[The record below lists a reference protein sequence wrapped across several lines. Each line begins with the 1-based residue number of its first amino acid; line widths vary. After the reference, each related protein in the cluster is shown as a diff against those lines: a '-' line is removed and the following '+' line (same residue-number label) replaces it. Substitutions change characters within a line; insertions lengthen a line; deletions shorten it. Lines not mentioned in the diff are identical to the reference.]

1 MDYMK
6 KIIAFSCLLFAQLAV
21 ADIFRV
27 FRETDGSTN
36 WQWIANF
43 SSGIFI
49 IALSLT
55 IVRLFFSRRQSHRYN
70 RELEEIKAQLEVRVQ
85 ERTATLNEANDL
97 LKGSN
102 KALETEISG
111 HLSTTSQLRRSES
124 YITEILSSMPLMLI
138 GLNNKNKI
146 TQWNRRA
153 EEISGV
159 STTDAISKD
168 LWKAYPAITVTA
180 EQIAQALEQKAA
192 VTIKYSHRGQY
203 YFDITIYPLT
213 DQTETG
219 VVILI
224 DDVTQQVKSETM
236 LIQRDKM
243 SLMGEMASDMAH
255 DINLPLRAMLKS
267 VKTVRQGLTD
277 EAFDRVALQEILED
291 TVIRGQQ
298 ARSVIENL
306 MEFSSSGG
314 DVKSQANI
322 TQIIDHS
329 VELAEDVLSVTSGL
343 RFQDIDVNVDYA
355 DDLPDFACYTT
366 ELQQVFLSLIRH
378 ACNALGRIEDD
389 NHKPT
394 IRIAVTRLHD
404 DLWVRFQHNG
414 ATISAAH
421 QQHLFESFSTSEE
434 TNSRHDADQ
443 RLSFTHFI
451 ITEQHH
457 GQISVMSDENQG
469 TTFSI
474 QLPIR

>member
-1 MDYMK
+1 M
-6 KIIAFSCLLFAQLAV
+6 
-21 ADIFRV
+21 
-27 FRETDGSTN
+27 
-36 WQWIANF
+36 
-43 SSGIFI
+43 
-49 IALSLT
+49 
-55 IVRLFFSRRQSHRYN
+55 
-70 RELEEIKAQLEVRVQ
+70 
-85 ERTATLNEANDL
+85 
-97 LKGSN
+97 
-102 KALETEISG
+102 
-111 HLSTTSQLRRSES
+111 
-124 YITEILSSMPLMLI
+124 
-138 GLNNKNKI
+138 
-146 TQWNRRA
+146 
-153 EEISGV
+153 
-159 STTDAISKD
+159 
-168 LWKAYPAITVTA
+168 WKAYPEITVTA

-192 VTIKYSHRGQY
+192 VTIKYSQRGQY

-277 EAFDRVALQEILED
+277 EPFDRVALQEILED

-343 RFQDIDVNVDYA
+343 RFQDIDVSVDYA

-394 IRIAVTRLHD
+394 IRIAVTRLYD

-414 ATISAAH
+414 AAISTAH

-457 GQISVMSDENQG
+457 GQISVMSDEDQG

>member
-6 KIIAFSCLLFAQLAV
+6 KIIALSCLFFTQLAV

-36 WQWIANF
+36 WQYIANF

-70 RELEEIKAQLEVRVQ
+70 RELEEIKAQLELRVQ
-85 ERTATLNEANDL
+85 ERTAT
-97 LKGSN
+97 
-102 KALETEISG
+102 
-111 HLSTTSQLRRSES
+111 LRRSES

-146 TQWNRRA
+146 TQWNHRA

-159 STTDAISKD
+159 ASADAIGKD
-168 LWKAYPAITVTA
+168 LWKAYPDITVTA
-180 EQIAQALEQKAA
+180 GQIAQALEQKSA
-192 VTIKYSHRGQY
+192 VTIKYSQRGQY
-203 YFDITIYPLT
+203 HFDITVYPLT
-213 DQTETG
+213 DQTDTG

-224 DDVTQQVKSETM
+224 DDVTQKVKSETM

-255 DINLPLRAMLKS
+255 DINLPLREMLKS
-267 VKTVRQGLTD
+267 VRTVRQGLTD
-277 EAFDRVALQEILED
+277 APFDPVALKEILED
-291 TVIRGQQ
+291 SVIRGQQ

-306 MEFSSSGG
+306 MEFSSAGG
-314 DVKSQANI
+314 DAKSQENI
-322 TQIIDHS
+322 AEIIDHS
-329 VELAEDVLSVTSGL
+329 IELAEDVLSITSGL

-355 DDLPDFACYTT
+355 ENLPDFACYTT
-366 ELQQVFLSLIRH
+366 ELQQVFLSLMRH
-378 ACNALGRIEDD
+378 ACNSLGRIEDD
-389 NHKPT
+389 NHKPA
-394 IRIAVTRLHD
+394 IRIAVTHLYD
-404 DLWVRFQHNG
+404 DLWIRFHHNG
-414 ATISAAH
+414 VMISPDD
-421 QQHLFESFSTSEE
+421 QQYLFESFATAGE
-434 TNSRHDADQ
+434 TNNQYETDQ

-457 GQISVMSDENQG
+457 GQIAVISDEDQG

-474 QLPIR
+474 QLPIK

>member
-1 MDYMK
+1 MK
-6 KIIAFSCLLFAQLAV
+6 KIIALSCLFFAQLAA

-27 FRETDGSTN
+27 FREADGSTN

-70 RELEEIKAQLEVRVQ
+70 RELEETKAQLEVRVQ
-85 ERTATLNEANDL
+85 ERTATLNEANEL

-102 KALETEISG
+102 KALEIEISG
-111 HLSTTSQLRRSES
+111 HLSTTSRLRRSES

-138 GLNNKNKI
+138 GLNSKNKI
-146 TQWNRRA
+146 TQWNHRA

-159 STTDAISKD
+159 STVNAIGTD
-168 LWKAYPAITVTA
+168 LWKAYPEITVTA
-180 EQIAQALEQKAA
+180 GQIAQALEQKSA
-192 VTIKYSHRGQY
+192 VTIKYSQRGQY
-203 YFDITIYPLT
+203 HFDITIYPLT

-255 DINLPLRAMLKS
+255 DINSPLRAMLKS
-267 VKTVRQGLTD
+267 VKAVRQGLTD
-277 EAFDRVALQEILED
+277 EPFDPVALQEILED
-291 TVIRGQQ
+291 SVIRGQQ

-306 MEFSSSGG
+306 MAFSSSGG
-314 DVKSQANI
+314 DAKSQENI
-322 TQIIDHS
+322 SEIIDHS
-329 VELAEDVLSVTSGL
+329 IELAEDVLSVTSGL
-343 RFQDIDVNVDYA
+343 RFQDIEVNIDYA
-355 DDLPDFACYTT
+355 EGLPDFTCYTT

-389 NHKPT
+389 NYKPT
-394 IRIAVTRLHD
+394 IRITVTQLHD

-414 ATISAAH
+414 AIISAED
-421 QQHLFESFSTSEE
+421 QQHLFESFTTTEE
-434 TNSRHDADQ
+434 TNSQRDADQ

-457 GQISVMSDENQG
+457 GQIAVMSDEDQG

-474 QLPIR
+474 QLPIK